1 MSQPTKE
8 QHGNTEDLSYA
19 NSKSSLFWKTAWF
32 VMTRPINLVFYGI
45 SWFHLYS
52 LCQFG
57 NLRKN
62 VPILFLCL
70 LWWIGAVGYGLY
82 LWICYSKKALLNTSW
97 NTFSELK
104 AEDVKWYVKKE
115 NDCQFFMK
123 NKSVVTVNLQE
134 LGSDEKDF
142 LDLKLSAISALGK
155 RNYRLAAGIVL
166 AIITLYGSFLVVK
179 SAIPYNGQL
188 SWYLDDLKD
197 KRSVTLVHNN
207 IYESGI
213 KGILEDIRSK
223 VDLPETLCLATSFNL
238 HFAPDGTIQTFDTM
252 LYGYDE
258 HGDFTDSYLITYK
271 AARSRK
277 IDIYLHGSGGA
288 AFDIDKD
295 LQPLVEAVSV
305 MPIEETVAEWNS
317 EKTFG
322 ILYYGIREWNSPE
335 GIRYLNYRGD
345 SRFPSAGEY
354 YFSGYS
360 VSVFCPDNEAIV
372 PVRYLYRGY
381 QDFSEENTGYMA
393 DYYPEESVYAGIE
406 KINEYK
412 IAEQSFDVWLDGW
425 GEVTFVSCRPQSL
438 DFEDASFFLVKDD
451 RILYEFPYLCEDNST
466 TDYKGMFDSVG
477 AVGFRDINGDKNTDI
492 IVITYYSEAGPDGMI
507 PRSGTR
513 IFLAGE
519 REFYLAE
526 DMIADVEGHIAEKD
540 LTIHNIYQY
549 LLSYDT
555 FLYSVRN

>member
-8 QHGNTEDLSYA
+8 QHGNTRDLSYA
-19 NSKSSLFWKTAWF
+19 NSKSSLFWKTARF
-32 VMTRPINLVFYGI
+32 VLTRPVNLIFYGI

-62 VPILFLCL
+62 VPILSLCL
-70 LWWIGAVGYGLY
+70 LWWIGAIGYGLY

-97 NTFSELK
+97 NAFSEIK
-104 AEDVKWYVKKE
+104 AEDVKWYIKRE

-123 NKSVVTVNLQE
+123 NKSVVTVSLQE
-134 LGSDEKDF
+134 LDSDGKDF
-142 LDLKLSAISALGK
+142 LDLKLSAVNALGK
-155 RNYRLAAGIVL
+155 RKYRLASGIIL
-166 AIITLYGSFLVVK
+166 IIITLYGSFFVVK

-197 KRSVTLVHNN
+197 MRSVTLVHDN

-252 LYGYDE
+252 LYGFDE
-258 HGDFTDSYLITYK
+258 HGDFADSYLITYN
-271 AARSRK
+271 AARSKK

-288 AFDIDKD
+288 AFDIDKV

-305 MPIEETVAEWNS
+305 MPLEETAAEWS
-317 EKTFG
+317 GEKTFG
-322 ILYYGIREWNSPE
+322 ILYYGTREWNSPE

-345 SRFPSAGEY
+345 SRLPSAGEY

-360 VSVFCPDNEAIV
+360 VSVFCPDNEAVV

-381 QDFSEENTGYMA
+381 QDFSEEDTGYMA
-393 DYYPEESVYAGIE
+393 DYYPEESVYAETE
-406 KINEYK
+406 KLYEYK

-425 GEVTFVSCRPQSL
+425 GEVTFMPCRPQSR

-451 RILYEFPYLCEDNST
+451 RILYEFPYLCENNNT
-466 TDYKGMFDSVG
+466 ADYKGMFDSVG
-477 AVGFRDINGDKNTDI
+477 AVGFRDINGDKKKDI
-492 IVITYYSEAGPDGMI
+492 IVITYYSEVGTDGVV
-507 PRSGTR
+507 PRSGVK

-526 DMIADVEGHIAEKD
+526 DMITDVEGHIAEKD
-540 LTIHNIYQY
+540 FTIDRIYQY
-549 LLSYDT
+549 LLSKRD
-555 FLYSVRN
+555 